1 MTTSRGHADGALHS
15 RAIEKN
21 MAAAKKTKTI
31 TRVRIL
37 LYGAPDSLIPQVP
50 VQGAKQPNCGRVQ
63 WFRVG

>member
-1 MTTSRGHADGALHS
+1 
-15 RAIEKN
+15 